1 MKKEYFNPQGIAE
14 PRGYTH
20 VVKVTGPGSLVC
32 ISGQVPLDGKGEIVG
47 RGDIEKQV
55 RQVFTNLETALASA
69 GAGFKDV
76 VKMTAYMLNIAG
88 GLDTYRKVR
97 LEYLGNAQ
105 TPANT
110 LVEVKRLA
118 NPDYLIE
125 IEAIAAQ
132 DQTPVDRC

>member
-1 MKKEYFNPQGIAE
+1 
-14 PRGYTH
+14 
-20 VVKVTGPGSLVC
+20 
-32 ISGQVPLDGKGEIVG
+32 
-47 RGDIEKQV
+47 
-55 RQVFTNLETALASA
+55 
-69 GAGFKDV
+69 
-76 VKMTAYMLNIAG
+76 VKMTTYMLNIAG

-97 LEYLGNAQ
+97 LEYLGNVR

-110 LVEVKRLA
+110 LIEVKRLA